1 MVFAIF
7 DFSFEIISKEKST
20 ASESYEIS
28 KAVRNS
34 FITLMQ
40 EDKQG
45 VEQRYPIMM

>member
-1 MVFAIF
+1 MVFGTL
-7 DFSFEIISKEKST
+7 DFSFEIILKEKSI

-28 KAVRNS
+28 EAVRNS

-45 VEQRYPIMM
+45 Y

>member
-1 MVFAIF
+1 MVLGIF
-7 DFSFEIISKEKST
+7 DFSFEIILKEKSI

-28 KAVRNS
+28 KAVRNL

-45 VEQRYPIMM
+45 Y